1 MRLQAAAV
9 KSPLAF
15 KMRLMIG
22 KKNNIIS
29 LPVLL
34 LIQLIGIVLCG
45 WLKYCDITPLSDAM
59 GLSMRWD
66 FTFDFVA
73 LLLIVV
79 PAVVAFVQRMPHWRY
94 SIALACLPVVLLVL
108 GMGYF
113 IVNHQMDLH
122 KAKLQ
127 RMAVYDS
134 AEKIEKVIG
143 IPFPEFEITDYEEKS
158 HPDDLLHKYSCKA
171 IGKFVEMPSATFYEQ
186 LDSLCMKGNK
196 HWRQSEGVYVY
207 DSIFGRKTLTRLVL
221 SLLLTKGNE
230 NFDIEFDRTN
240 NFIINN

>member
-15 KMRLMIG
+15 KMRLMKG
-22 KKNNIIS
+22 KKNIILS

-59 GLSMRWD
+59 GLSTRWD

-113 IVNHQMDLH
+113 IVDHQMDLH

-143 IPFPEFEITDYEEKS
+143 IPFPEFKITGYEEKAY
-158 HPDDLLHKYSCKA
+158 PNDLLHRYSCKA
-171 IGKFVEMPSATFYEQ
+171 SAKFVEMPSPAFYQQ
-186 LDSLCMKGNK
+186 LDSLCMMDSK
-196 HWRQSEGVYVY
+196 HWRRSEGIYAY
-207 DSIFGRKTLTRLVL
+207 DSIIGRRSLSRLVL
-221 SLLLTKGNE
+221 SLLLTRGNE
-230 NFDIEFDRTN
+230 NFNIEYDNTFN
-240 NFIINN
+240 IIVNY

>member
-1 MRLQAAAV
+1 MAAV
-9 KSPLAF
+9 KSPLAL

-22 KKNNIIS
+22 KKNIILS

-79 PAVVAFVQRMPHWRY
+79 PAVIAFVQRMPHWRY
-94 SIALACLPVVLLVL
+94 SIALACLPLVLLVL

-143 IPFPEFEITDYEEKS
+143 IPFPEFKITGYKESTLESALLKRQICKSEIVFKNE
-158 HPDDLLHKYSCKA
+158 
-171 IGKFVEMPSATFYEQ
+171 PSELFFRS
-186 LDSLCMKGNK
+186 LDSLCSVDRKWHKSENVYLFDSIRGKGNLS
-196 HWRQSEGVYVY
+196 R
-207 DSIFGRKTLTRLVL
+207 IVL
-221 SLLLTKGNE
+221 SLIITRINKQVDL
-230 NFDIEFDRTN
+230 EFDV
-240 NFIINN
+240 IVKK

>member
-1 MRLQAAAV
+1 MKGNRKIL
-9 KSPLAF
+9 S
-15 KMRLMIG
+15 
-22 KKNNIIS
+22 S

-34 LIQLIGIVLCG
+34 LVQLIGIVLCA
-45 WLKYCDITPLSDAM
+45 WLKLYDITPLSDAM
-59 GLSMRWD
+59 GLSARWD
-66 FTFDFVA
+66 FTADFIA
-73 LLLIVV
+73 LLFIVA

-94 SIALACLPVVLLVL
+94 SIALACLPLVIL
-108 GMGYF
+108 FIGMGYF
-113 IVNHQMDLH
+113 IFNYQTSLH
-122 KAKLQ
+122 RAKLQ

-143 IPFPEFEITDYEEKS
+143 IPFPEFEIKDYEEKS

-230 NFDIEFDRTN
+230 NFDIEYDRTN
-240 NFIINN
+240 KFLINN